1 MSPVPGNPSGQVT
14 FKGYFVFY
22 FKFNIGDYASH
33 TQHLTLIEDMAYR
46 RCLEAYYLSERPL
59 NTGITSVARQIRMR
73 EYEVEVSAVLHEFF
87 ALTDGGWQHSRIDKE
102 IAEYH
107 SKIEQASRAGKA
119 SVKSRFNGRSTD
131 VQPTTNHKP
140 LTTNHK
146 PLTTNQE
153 PVTKNQEPVG
163 TERKHARRVAKS
175 GAEAPPPEGV
185 FPQTWED
192 FLILRKAKRS
202 PVTATA
208 IQQIER
214 EAVKAG
220 LTLNDALE
228 TCCQRGWA
236 GFKADWM
243 RPDRANG
250 HVNKQE
256 ALEESNRRVAEE
268 WLAKQENQD
277 ASV

>member
-1 MSPVPGNPSGQVT
+1 MARARNIKPAL
-14 FKGYFVFY
+14 FKNELLGVA
-22 FKFNIGDYASH
+22 DPL
-33 TQHLTLIEDMAYR
+33 LTLLFQSLWTLADREGRIED
-46 RCLEAYYLSERPL
+46 RPL
-59 NTGITSVARQIRMR
+59 RIKAETFPYRENLDVNGYLTELQRLGFIHRYLAGEHSVIQIVNFAKHQTPHNTEKPSTLPSLEQGIVIGKGHQEITVKEPLDLR
-73 EYEVEVSAVLHEFF
+73 EKPI
-87 ALTDGGWQHSRIDKE
+87 ALPPDSLLLNPD
-102 IAEYH
+102 
-107 SKIEQASRAGKA
+107 
-119 SVKSRFNGRSTD
+119 SRFLIADSLI
-131 VQPTTNHKP
+131 PEK
-140 LTTNHK
+140 
-146 PLTTNQE
+146 
-153 PVTKNQEPVG
+153 
-163 TERKHARRVAKS
+163 RKHALRAAKS
-175 GAEAPPPEGV
+175 GAEAPPPDGV
-185 FPQTWED
+185 LLQTWED
-192 FLILRKAKRS
+192 FLLLRKAKRS